1 MAGVVFKA
9 LFVCLTILQSYALPD
24 YLPNMRN
31 DNQDRNYL
39 IKEYFRLGFNYIE
52 ILSFLALYY
61 GVRLSLRHLERILV
75 SQGPRRKKIQSRIE
89 RVAIVKQTNNALNS
103 TPSSLLTN
111 QTNMH
116 ASCNWYWN

>member
-116 ASCNWYWN
+116 ASCN